1 MSEIIVNLN
10 NRRALLKENNKN
22 LNYIERFEE
31 LKRIVLEA
39 LSLIDGE
46 ISSQSSLFRSPLWI
60 DDTNKLIIE
69 IREIINFKITEPSDI
84 ALLSLIDNT
93 LIEATDLLNEYL
105 RFHLEARIK
114 TGIDHFDSLRFSNKE
129 HQMLAEKLTEFECK
143 LQSVKSI
150 LTSFSVLKENYDKVV
165 HGFIHQATIQ
175 TEAELTSFRKLRNIA
190 DNALTERIY
199 DKAVDRYRKLE
210 VDYRFLFYISIA
222 ITLVFSILVFS
233 IKGKLVPSIFS
244 NVEFWA
250 IKLSLLAVGITLI
263 TYFLKQSTHYQRLAD
278 QNYQT
283 QIELQAYPSFM
294 ESIPTDEAA
303 SVRKELA
310 LKYFGREIDST
321 AHKEMGNLVMD
332 QMKSTTEMVKATTDA
347 IKKLKEF

>member
-1 MSEIIVNLN
+1 MNQS
-10 NRRALLKENNKN
+10 NRRALLKENNER
-22 LNYIERFEE
+22 LSYIERFEE
-31 LKRIVLEA
+31 LKRIVLETV
-39 LSLIDGE
+39 LLIDGE
-46 ISSQSSLFRSPLWI
+46 ITGHRNIFGEGQWKI
-60 DDTNKLIIE
+60 DIRGLLSEIHDLISIKL
-69 IREIINFKITEPSDI
+69 TEASDNS
-84 ALLSLIDNT
+84 LLSLIDNT
-93 LIEATDLLNEYL
+93 LIESTALLDDYIE
-105 RFHLEARIK
+105 FHLKEQVRLG
-114 TGIDHFDSLRFSNKE
+114 TDYLDSMSLTKPE
-129 HQMLAEKLTEFECK
+129 QAKLSERLTAFESK
-143 LQSVKSI
+143 LQSIKSI

-165 HGFIHQATIQ
+165 HGFIHQATLQ
-175 TEAELTSFRKLRNIA
+175 TEAELSSFRKLRNIA
-190 DNALTERIY
+190 DNALTEEIY

-233 IKGKLVPSIFS
+233 VKGKLVPSIFS

-347 IKKLKEF
+347 IKNLKEF